1 MNRLDIAIEFAAK
14 AHQNQ
19 KRKGT
24 DIPYISHPFGVAM
37 ILHNAKCRANQK
49 TASGPCCWR
58 IKMTFELNGNKIDLG
73 FFF

>member
-37 ILHNAKCRANQK
+37 ILHNAKCKEDIIIAGLLHDTLEDTGVGQQTRHY
-49 TASGPCCWR
+49 
-58 IKMTFELNGNKIDLG
+58 
-73 FFF
+73 